1 MEQHDAGVVQGN
13 ERNDEATETSATK
26 FGSGLHESSSEFET
40 RVGNTQQTDTPVEPL
55 TGSTVPREESPTSDR
70 PDGTA
75 VVSEESAVPAEQ
87 PEQQAFVGA
96 DGQVHQV
103 PPELIGPDGKMLPF
117 NERTLAMLR
126 GKYFTVRHDLMPCGH
141 KIDRINQPK
150 NNCDICWWNWLNI
163 HRKLIE
169 TAHEFYQQYGKERLV
184 AMRGAKFVRMFLRYM
199 STVAHLLEE
208 QKAQEKLNGN
218 QDSSVGQL
226 GDGTICTEAGEG
238 STSEAVDGGREVE
251 TGQVGDAQPQ
261 Q

>member
-13 ERNDEATETSATK
+13 ERNDDPKANTATK
-26 FGSGLHESSSEFET
+26 FGSGLHESNVYYGEPAEGCTSFESSKIEPTGGGSSESKTIAE
-40 RVGNTQQTDTPVEPL
+40 L
-55 TGSTVPREESPTSDR
+55 
-70 PDGTA
+70 
-75 VVSEESAVPAEQ
+75 PAA

>member
-13 ERNDEATETSATK
+13 ERNDDATETSATK

-40 RVGNTQQTDTPVEPL
+40 RVGNTQQTDTPEIEP
-55 TGSTVPREESPTSDR
+55 TGVGSSESKTI
-70 PDGTA
+70 A
-75 VVSEESAVPAEQ
+75 ELPAA

>member
-1 MEQHDAGVVQGN
+1 VG
-13 ERNDEATETSATK
+13 
-26 FGSGLHESSSEFET
+26 SSESKTIAE
-40 RVGNTQQTDTPVEPL
+40 L
-55 TGSTVPREESPTSDR
+55 
-70 PDGTA
+70 
-75 VVSEESAVPAEQ
+75 PAA